1 MISPSAQETRDSADL
16 TPLAWV
22 QEEIRRT
29 LEGVHKTLR
38 RTLREFDLRSA
49 SGQVDAN
56 QLSGGLGA
64 VAQQIHQVVGVLR
77 MVGQPEA
84 AHLAQANEALVRR
97 MAEQLRVGADEVEAI
112 ERADFALLTYIV
124 RRLGANPASPLGLFP
139 AYRRVQE
146 LAQAERIHPADFW
159 AGNFEWKTLPAPQ
172 MDQAVPALDA
182 MRTAFETALL
192 RQMRQSTPV
201 HAAQLAELCIG
212 LAVALG
218 SEPQASFWQLA
229 AAHFEAQALG
239 QVDTDAY
246 VKRLGSRL
254 LAQLRSHLQGNPQP
268 AERLVQDLLF
278 YCAQSGDPPEGRAPH
293 LRAVRRAYELDG
305 ALSGDYRDE
314 SLGKVDPGLVLQ
326 AQKRVLAAKE
336 AWGASA
342 EGETAR
348 AAGMEEAFANLGESL
363 QALLPGAEL
372 LAQTLQRAVVLTL
385 RSGHRPPAALAMEM
399 ATALLYLEAIF
410 DDGVFD
416 APEQAQRVQRVAQR
430 VQAAASGQAEDSL
443 ETWMEDLFRRVAD
456 RQTLGSVVHELR
468 HSLTEVERLVDEYFR
483 DTNRREQLIPVP
495 GQLQAMRGVFTVL
508 GLDQAA
514 ITCVRMRDEVDRLS
528 NTEVDANLPGPRAV
542 FERLATNLGQ
552 LGFLIDMLSVQ
563 APLAKSMFLFDETS
577 GELKALVERERHDL
591 PVALPSLVDQARE
604 AMAAEDP
611 QAKREA
617 LEKVALQ
624 AAAADQP
631 ALASAAQEAA
641 AAVQAPSLDLNALE
655 LPSLDLEPLASGMLE
670 TPEAPDAP
678 SSAALEALVAPTP
691 APAPA
696 PSAALPETDEELD
709 QEMLEIFL
717 EEAAEVAETA
727 RAALAS
733 LADAPTSKEDLTT
746 VRRSFHTLKGSS
758 RMVGLNE
765 FGEAAWAC
773 EQLYNDWLADGKPA
787 GDKLLAFSADAL
799 EELCAWRDEV
809 AANGRSGRRAQGLRE
824 RADALRLG
832 KPLPAPAPALAA
844 PSFVSTEPT
853 LDAAELEAV
862 PPLAAE
868 LQLDF
873 ESTAPLAVPEDE
885 PQAAEAV
892 VETVELDFSLE
903 AGSGELPP
911 TELEPVEAEPAPLEV
926 PALEAEPLV
935 EVLELGDA
943 DLMLT
948 EPVELPVEPPANAVA
963 AAFEDEAEAL
973 PVPEITE
980 LPADEAGFELDLSL
994 PTPAAPQ
1001 PAEALPALELKLDL
1015 GEPELQSL
1023 PAEEA
1028 RQPEPEPLAE
1038 LPIEAPLE
1046 LSFGSADLLA
1056 ESSAPVAAP
1065 LTPPVEPDGS
1075 DEMATLDLRV
1085 AELQEPG
1092 LTGDAPTLDLSGD
1105 SPTLDLRAAVGGDMP
1120 TLDLSAELS
1129 EMRTLDLSA
1138 AAAAAEPAAE
1148 EEMRTLDLSGQV
1160 PTLDLSAQVPTL
1172 DLSAQVPLLDLGDA
1186 VPDAD
1191 LAPTLNLQIPADE
1204 PLIQA
1209 AMEAALAHE
1218 PAPSEA
1224 AAAEPPSL
1232 ELPEAEAPVQPEAAV
1247 IEEAEESDDDERQI
1261 GSLRVSRALFDIF
1274 MSEADQQSGRLV
1286 LELAEWAN
1294 QPDEPPPSNTEVY
1307 AHALAGNAATVGF
1320 EGLSGLARAL
1330 EHALGR
1336 AQRTRSF
1343 AAEEAALFCRSAEEI
1358 AHLLHQFAAGFLRE
1372 PTPELV
1378 AALQAYQPEVC
1389 EEPDTGMGALS
1400 EPGSLGAP
1408 EPVHAVVAVPLADDA
1423 EFLSG
1428 EPDQIDDELWEI
1440 FEEEASELLQQLHAR
1455 LRDWTGHAQDAA
1467 RGDACMRT
1475 LHTFKGG
1482 ARLAGA
1488 MHLGELAHRLE
1499 SAIEGLMARGHRA
1512 AADLLPLQDRGD
1524 ELEVEFER
1532 LRQAARQPK
1541 PKGVP
1546 AAKAAAPVAAVQPV
1560 AAAPQPPVEAQML
1573 DLELEP
1579 PPVVEPEPPAP
1590 PPVPLAERE
1599 LPPLP
1604 EPEPEITVGPEAVD
1618 WSRFAGVGAREIS
1631 SADAAPLVS
1640 GQAMVR
1646 VRSSLLDRLAAQAGE
1661 VSIRR
1666 ARMEN
1671 ELTQMKTALLELDDN
1686 LERLRTQLRELEVQA
1701 EAQISSRQE
1710 QAKALGSDFDPLE
1723 FDRYTRFQEVTRMLA
1738 ESVNDVATVQRSL
1751 QRNVA
1756 QGEDELAAQSRLTR
1770 ELQDDLLRSRMVE
1783 FDSLAERLHRVV
1795 RQAAREGSKQVQL
1808 EVQGGGIELDR
1819 GVLERLIGAFE
1830 HLLRNSVAHG
1840 IELPAEREKAG
1851 KSPMGTIRIKL
1862 SQEGNQVLI
1871 AFSDDGAGLNLA
1883 RIREKAAKLGLLPEG
1898 REASDHELMQL
1909 IYAPG
1914 FSTAGQVTELAG
1926 RGVGMDVVRAEVNT
1940 LGGYVLTRS
1949 QAGKGAEF
1957 DLRVPL
1963 TTALTQVVLLRCG
1976 EIEVAVPASL
1986 VDSVLRLPNAQL
1998 EKAYAEGHLTAGMR
2012 GQEMQVPIYWM
2023 GGLLAHNDHPQLHGK
2038 HAAVV
2043 LVHSGP
2049 DRIAIHVDEVVG
2061 NQEVVVKNLGPQ
2073 LIHVPGLA
2081 GISLLAN
2088 GSVALIYNPVALA
2101 ERYGAQANARAHAG
2115 GAPVIAPVAAAEV
2128 LAPLILVVDDS
2139 LTVRRVSQRFLE
2151 REGYRVQL
2159 AKDGLDAMEQLAREE
2174 LPDLVLSDIEMPRM
2188 DGFDLVRNLRAD
2200 ERLRRLPVVMITSRI
2215 AAKHREY
2222 AEALGVQGYLG
2233 KPYDEE
2239 VLKGLIRQ
2247 YTGSKAAAVAV

>member
-1 MISPSAQETRDSADL
+1 MISPSDQENRDSADL

-29 LEGVHKTLR
+29 LEGVHKSLR

-49 SGQVDAN
+49 TGQVDAN
-56 QLSGGLGA
+56 QLGTGLGA
-64 VAQQIHQVVGVLR
+64 VAQQLHQVAGVLR

-84 AHLAQANEALVRR
+84 ANLAVANEGLVRR
-97 MAEQLRVGADEVEAI
+97 MADQVRVGAAEVEAI

-139 AYRRVQE
+139 SYRRVQE
-146 LAQAERIHPADFW
+146 LAQAERVHPADFW
-159 AGNFEWKTLPAPQ
+159 SANFEWKTLPPPQ
-172 MDQAVPALDA
+172 LSQPVPALDA
-182 MRTAFETALL
+182 LRTAFETALL
-192 RQMRQSTPV
+192 RQMRQTTPV

-212 LAVALG
+212 LAAALA

-254 LAQLRSHLQGNPQP
+254 LAQLRSHLQGHPQP
-268 AERLVQDLLF
+268 ADRLVQDLLF

-293 LRAVRRAYELDG
+293 LQAVRAAYGLDG

-314 SLGKVDPGLVLQ
+314 SLGKVDPALVLQ

-336 AWGASA
+336 AWGAAA
-342 EGETAR
+342 EGEAAR
-348 AAGMEEAFANLGESL
+348 AASMNEAFASLGESL
-363 QALLPGAEL
+363 QQMVPGAEVL
-372 LAQTLQRAVVLTL
+372 VQTLQRAAVLTL
-385 RSGHRPPAALAMEM
+385 RSGQRPPAALAMEM

-416 APEQAQRVQRVAQR
+416 SPEQAQRVQRVAQR

-443 ETWMEDLFRRVAD
+443 EPWMEDLFRRVAD

-468 HSLTEVERLVDEYFR
+468 HSLTEVERQVDEYFR
-483 DTNRREQLIPVP
+483 DPSRREQLIPVP
-495 GQLQAMRGVFTVL
+495 SQLQAMRGVFTVL
-508 GLDQAA
+508 GLDQAG
-514 ITCVRMRDEVDRLS
+514 ITCVRMRDEVDRLC
-528 NTEVDANLPGPRAV
+528 NTEVDPSLPGPRAI

-563 APLAKSMFLFDETS
+563 APLAKSMFRFDDAS
-577 GELKALVERERHDL
+577 GELKALVERERNEL

-604 AMAAEDP
+604 AMASEDP

-617 LEKVALQ
+617 LEQVALQ

-631 ALASAAQEAA
+631 ALASAAKEAA
-641 AAVQAPSLDLNALE
+641 AALQAPSLDFGSLE
-655 LPSLDLEPLASGMLE
+655 LPSLDLEPSAS
-670 TPEAPDAP
+670 AADDAP
-678 SSAALEALVAPTP
+678 ASTALEALEALVAPP
-691 APAPA
+691 AAPEPA
-696 PSAALPETDEELD
+696 PSAALPETEEALD

-727 RAALAS
+727 RAALAQ
-733 LADAPTSKEDLTT
+733 LADDPANKGELTT

-773 EQLYNDWLADGKPA
+773 EQLFNDWLADGKPA
-787 GDKLLAFSADAL
+787 SERLLSFSADAL

-809 AANGRSGRRAQGLRE
+809 AAQGRSTRRAQSLRE

-832 KPLPAPAPALAA
+832 KPMPAAAPVA
-844 PSFVSTEPT
+844 PSFVSTEPA
-853 LDAAELEAV
+853 LDSVAAEPV
-862 PPLAAE
+862 PPLTPE

-873 ESTAPLAVPEDE
+873 ESTAPLPE
-885 PQAAEAV
+885 AAEAAPLEGTET
-892 VETVELDFSLE
+892 ETVTLDFSLE
-903 AGSGELPP
+903 EAPAELGLSDAEVEPIAAP
-911 TELEPVEAEPAPLEV
+911 VLETLPEPEVET
-926 PALEAEPLV
+926 
-935 EVLELGDA
+935 LELGA
-943 DLMLT
+943 DDLLLGT
-948 EPVELPVEPPANAVA
+948 PAPAEPQ
-963 AAFEDEAEAL
+963 AEAL
-973 PVPEITE
+973 PVPEMVE

-994 PTPAAPQ
+994 PTPAEPQ

-1015 GEPELQSL
+1015 GEPELQTLAEPEAAISL
-1023 PAEEA
+1023 AEA
-1028 RQPEPEPLAE
+1028 APEPAPQAV
-1038 LPIEAPLE
+1038 APLE
-1046 LSFGSADLLA
+1046 LSFGAAGAEALEPTHAAEASADAALPDLA
-1056 ESSAPVAAP
+1056 AEA
-1065 LTPPVEPDGS
+1065 
-1075 DEMATLDLRV
+1075 ATLDLRV
-1085 AELQEPG
+1085 AELQAHTGHEPEHE
-1092 LTGDAPTLDLSGD
+1092 PDLSGD
-1105 SPTLDLRAAVGGDMP
+1105 QPTLDLRDDMRTLDLSADMP
-1120 TLDLSAELS
+1120 TLDLSA
-1129 EMRTLDLSA
+1129 D
-1138 AAAAAEPAAE
+1138 
-1148 EEMRTLDLSGQV
+1148 V
-1160 PTLDLSAQVPTL
+1160 PTLDLSADMPTL
-1172 DLSAQVPLLDLGDA
+1172 DLSAPSA
-1186 VPDAD
+1186 PDVEA
-1191 LAPTLNLQIPADE
+1191 LAPTLDLRMPADE

-1209 AMEAALAHE
+1209 AMEGVHA
-1218 PAPSEA
+1218 SETLA
-1224 AAAEPPSL
+1224 AAPELTELPVGWPTELPIETVQAANAMPEESPVSSVQAEAEPQSDGEPVAESVAA
-1232 ELPEAEAPVQPEAAV
+1232 PEVAEDE
-1247 IEEAEESDDDERQI
+1247 ERQI

-1274 MSEADQQSGRLV
+1274 VGEADQQSGRLV
-1286 LELAEWAN
+1286 LELAEWAA
-1294 QPDEPPPSNTEVY
+1294 QPDEAPPANTEVY

-1320 EGLSGLARAL
+1320 EALSVLARAL

-1336 AQRTRSF
+1336 AQRARVF
-1343 AAEEAALFCRSAEEI
+1343 DAEVAALFRRAAEEI

-1372 PTPELV
+1372 PAPELV
-1378 AALQAYQPEVC
+1378 PALQAYQPEMRD
-1389 EEPDTGMGALS
+1389 EPDTGLGALGES
-1400 EPGSLGAP
+1400 SAP
-1408 EPVHAVVAVPLADDA
+1408 APLLDHSPVEHAAVLSARADDA
-1423 EFLSG
+1423 EYLSG

-1440 FEEEASELLQQLHAR
+1440 FEEEASDLLHQLHAR
-1455 LRDWTGHAQDAA
+1455 LRDWTGHAQDDA

-1488 MHLGELAHRLE
+1488 MRLGELAHRLE
-1499 SAIEGLMARGHRA
+1499 SAVEGLMGRGNRA

-1532 LRQAARQPK
+1532 LRLAFRQPK
-1541 PKGVP
+1541 PAPVP
-1546 AAKAAAPVAAVQPV
+1546 TPAPVAAP
-1560 AAAPQPPVEAQML
+1560 AAEPDLLLEEHLV

-1579 PPVVEPEPPAP
+1579 PPPAEPEPVAP
-1590 PPVPLAERE
+1590 PPIPLSERE

-1604 EPEPEITVGPEAVD
+1604 EPEPEFIVGPEAVNWD
-1618 WSRFAGVGAREIS
+1618 RFAGLGAREIS

-1795 RQAAREGSKQVQL
+1795 RQAAREGGKQVQL

-1840 IELPAEREKAG
+1840 IEQPAEREKAG
-1851 KSPMGTIRIKL
+1851 KGPMGTIRIKL

-1883 RIREKAAKLGLLPEG
+1883 RIREKAGKLGLLPEG
-1898 REASDHELMQL
+1898 REATDHELMQL

-1976 EIEVAVPASL
+1976 EVEVAVPASL

-2023 GGLLAHNDHPQLHGK
+2023 GGLLSHNDHPQLHGK

-2081 GISLLAN
+2081 GISLLAS

-2200 ERLRRLPVVMITSRI
+2200 ERLRKLPVVMITSRI

-2247 YTGSKAAAVAV
+2247 YTGSKATAVA